1 MMNILETSVIVFTI
15 ILSTII
21 ILWHIHNLKDHQLG
35 IGSNTATLLNINY
48 KEQTKGATAGAA
60 TAGTCSTG
68 CDSIDPV
75 SDPRY
80 NMQQIIKQSI
90 LLEEHLTNKNKRCR
104 DCITKH
110 FLHIIGLAEEA
121 QMLATNKIDKYPLI
135 NQSVILY
142 NELFKVWIK
151 NKNLNGKDETYILYC
166 TDKLRDHRKQL
177 IVIYFFNE
185 KYNIGENAKSD
196 DKHTPHT
203 PSDHTMY

>member
-1 MMNILETSVIVFTI
+1 MLETFIIVFTI
-15 ILSTII
+15 VLSTII
-21 ILWHIHNLKDHQLG
+21 ILWHIHYMNDHRKSPMSDM
-35 IGSNTATLLNINY
+35 GSNAAMLLNINY
-48 KEQTKGATAGAA
+48 TKQKNEGSCT
-60 TAGTCSTG
+60 SS

-121 QMLATNKIDKYPLI
+121 QMLATDKINKYPMI
-135 NQSVILY
+135 NESVILY
-142 NELFKVWIK
+142 NELFKIWIK
-151 NKNLNGKDETYILYC
+151 NKNLNGKDESYILYC

-185 KYNIGENAKSD
+185 KYNIVNKDKDTAKEHS
-196 DKHTPHT
+196 
-203 PSDHTMY
+203 M

>member
-1 MMNILETSVIVFTI
+1 MMNILETFIIVFTI

-21 ILWHIHNLKDHQLG
+21 ILWHIHNLNDHHLG

-48 KEQTKGATAGAA
+48 KEQTKGAGAAA

-185 KYNIGENAKSD
+185 KYNIGEKD
-196 DKHTPHT
+196 DKHT